1 MLLDKVI
8 SIVAASAAL
17 LEGSM
22 DAALPDQNID
32 GTAFLVNRQHAISQ
46 YYAPETRKVN
56 GPGMSQTMREDAAA
70 ALEEMF
76 AAAKAD
82 GINLSIVS
90 GYRSY
95 SKQMTIYSHKKAS
108 VGQKEAD
115 RVSARPGTSEHQLGL
130 AMDLAKKGSSQLNT
144 SFGKTKEGKWVNENA
159 HRFGFIVRYLENY
172 EEVTGY
178 MYEPWHVRY
187 VGREHALA
195 LYECGLPME
204 WYMSDYKLQVYD
216 YLIHQVTNE
225 VLP

>member
-8 SIVAASAAL
+8 SIVTLGATL
-17 LEGSM
+17 LDGSM
-22 DAALPDQNID
+22 DAAMPDKNID
-32 GTAFLVNRQHAISQ
+32 GLAFLVNRQHAISEF
-46 YYAPETRKVN
+46 YAPATRKVI
-56 GPGMSQTMREDAAA
+56 GPGMSQTMRDDAAT

-82 GINLSIVS
+82 GVNLSIVS

-95 SKQMTIYSHKKAS
+95 SKQSSIYSRKKKS

-130 AMDLAKKGSSQLNT
+130 AMDVAKKGSSQLNT
-144 SFGKTKEGKWVNENA
+144 SFGKTKEGKWVKENA
-159 HRFGFIVRYLENY
+159 HRFGFIVRYLEGY

-195 LYECGLPME
+195 LYESALPME
-204 WYMSDYKLQVYD
+204 WYMSGHKLKVYD
-216 YLIHQVTNE
+216 FLIHQVTNE